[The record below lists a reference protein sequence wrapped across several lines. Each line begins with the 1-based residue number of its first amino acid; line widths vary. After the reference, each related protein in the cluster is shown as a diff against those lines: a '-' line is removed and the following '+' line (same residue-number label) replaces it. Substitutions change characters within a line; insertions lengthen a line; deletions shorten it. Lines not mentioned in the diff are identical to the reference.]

1 MLNQEKVTVNVE
13 SLEGMERKR
22 IYAEVLSEV
31 VTNTVVTNLKLK
43 YTNKDNIME
52 PHVCEIN

>member
-52 PHVCEIN
+52 PNVCEIN